1 VSLVHLENYTKMK
14 FTEFLTEAKE
24 GKNVH
29 LEHIEDEILN
39 RGVNGARDAINFLRS
54 LRDMLAGHSQSHVN
68 ITTKWDGAPAIFAGV
83 NPENGKFF
91 VGTKGVFNK
100 NAKLNY
106 TEEDI
111 DNNHPS
117 EGLNQKLKVALRYLP
132 KLGIKGVL
140 QGDMMFSKGD
150 IDKQVIDGV
159 SYITFQPNT
168 IVYAIP
174 ANSKLARTML
184 DAQLGI
190 VFHTSYTGRTI
201 EDMKASFNVDIGKLT
216 TTKDVWFR
224 DASFVDASGTATFT
238 EDETSDITY
247 TLSQAGRLFQSINPL
262 TLNRIASSDIIMTQI
277 KTFNNSKIRAGE
289 KIKNTTAHTNE
300 LIKTIESKLNATILD
315 AKKAETKQ
323 KRQAEKNELMR
334 FYRGNAQELK
344 KVFDLMNL
352 IVDAK
357 LMVVRKLETIRDVG
371 TFIRTD
377 DGYRITA
384 PEGFVAVD
392 RLKGNA
398 VKLIDRLEFAHAN
411 FNAAKNWD
419 K

>member
-1 VSLVHLENYTKMK
+1 MN
-14 FTEFLTEAKE
+14 FTEFLTEEKS

-29 LEHIEDEILN
+29 LEHIEDELLN
-39 RGVNGARDAINFLRS
+39 RGVVGGRESINFLRS
-54 LRDMLAGHSQSHVN
+54 LRDMLAGNSQSHVN
-68 ITTKWDGAPAIFAGV
+68 VTTKWDGAPAIFAGI

-106 TEEDI
+106 TDSDI
-111 DNNHPS
+111 DNNHPNP
-117 EGLNQKLKVALRYLP
+117 GLNEKLKVALRYLP

-140 QGDMMFSKGD
+140 QGDMMFTKGD
-150 IDKQVIDGV
+150 INKQVIDGT

-168 IVYAIP
+168 IVYAVP
-174 ANSKLARTML
+174 SGSKLASAML
-184 DAQLGI
+184 AAQLGV

-201 EDMKASFNVDIGKLT
+201 EDMKASFNVDIGKLA

-224 DASFVDASGTATFT
+224 DASFVDASGSATFT
-238 EDETSDITY
+238 EEETKEITNI
-247 TLSQAGRLFQSINPL
+247 LSQAGRLFQNISSL
-262 TLNRIASSDIIMTQI
+262 TLNRIAASETISIQI
-277 KTFNNSKIRAGE
+277 KTFNNSKVRAGE
-289 KIKNTTAHTNE
+289 KIKNTLQHTNE
-300 LIKTIESKLNATILD
+300 LIRTIENKLNQGVLE
-315 AKKAETKQ
+315 AKLEKTK
-323 KRQAEKNELMR
+323 KRKIAEKNEIMR
-334 FYRGNAQELK
+334 FYRSNAQELRK
-344 KVFDLMNL
+344 IFDLMNL

-357 LMVVRKLETIRDVG
+357 LMIIRKLEQIKDIG

-377 DGYRITA
+377 DGFRITA

-398 VKLIDRLEFAHAN
+398 VKLIDRLEFSLAN
-411 FNAAKNWD
+411 FTAAKAWD